1 MIINIKDKWGLN
13 FYAVLIHQKLYVIL
27 RMLSINPDRNE
38 KYFIYGI
45 DVLSFGRF
53 C

>member
-1 MIINIKDKWGLN
+1 MVKNIKDKWGLN
-13 FYAVLIHQKLYVIL
+13 FYAVLMHRKLYVIL

-38 KYFIYGI
+38 KYFICGI
-45 DVLSFGRF
+45 DVISFCRF